1 MKFVCGLGT
10 NENEYIINGVK
21 YIVDSSFQS
30 AKIPNNPSI
39 TDRFKRIIKSDFTP
53 LTAESIQSKI
63 IADNVCSDCITSD
76 DVRKED

>member
-30 AKIPNNPSI
+30 AKILNNPSI
-39 TDRFKRIIKSDFTP
+39 TDRFKRILKSDFTP
-53 LTAESIQSKI
+53 LTAESIQSKMT
-63 IADNVCSDCITSD
+63 ADNVCSAAG
-76 DVRKED
+76 KED

>member
-1 MKFVCGLGT
+1 MKFVCGLGA

-30 AKIPNNPSI
+30 VKIPSNPSI

-53 LTAESIQSKI
+53 LTAESIQSKMT
-63 IADNVCSDCITSD
+63 ADNVCSTAG
-76 DVRKED
+76 KED